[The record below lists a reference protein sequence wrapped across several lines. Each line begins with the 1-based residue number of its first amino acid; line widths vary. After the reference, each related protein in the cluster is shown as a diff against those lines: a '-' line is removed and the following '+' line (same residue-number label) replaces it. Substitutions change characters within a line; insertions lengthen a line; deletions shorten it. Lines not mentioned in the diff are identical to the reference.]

1 MKLFPDAEEETK
13 IGTNVVVVAEDSITK
28 VNDKG
33 TITKMIVDTVVVVN
47 KELIVKVWVL
57 NSTLTKD
64 LSTDLAKSIRTP
76 QLGDKKRMRWS

>member
-1 MKLFPDAEEETK
+1 MAT
-13 IGTNVVVVAEDSITK
+13 IIRTNVVAVVEDSITIK
-28 VNDKG
+28 INDKVI
-33 TITKMIVDTVVVVN
+33 ITKMIVDTVVVVN

>member
-33 TITKMIVDTVVVVN
+33 TITKMIVDMVVVVN
-47 KELIVKVWVL
+47 KEPIVKVWVL
-57 NSTLTKD
+57 DSTLTKE
-64 LSTDLAKSIRTP
+64 LNTDLAKNIRTP
-76 QLGDKKRMRWS
+76 QLGDRKRMRWS